1 MKPKKY
7 STLYANLS
15 SLILSIPERQ
25 QAKLLD
31 LATRMQKGENLYA
44 NNGRK
49 NSPFNFTSG
58 VLAGW
63 GVVTLL
69 FLILSAT

>member
-7 STLYANLS
+7 STLYADLS
-15 SLILSIPERQ
+15 SLILSMPEKQ

-31 LATRMQKGENLYA
+31 LATRMRKGENLYA
-44 NNGRK
+44 NKGTK
-49 NSPFNFTSG
+49 NSRFNFTSG

>member
-15 SLILSIPERQ
+15 SLILSMPERQ

-31 LATRMQKGENLYA
+31 LATRMQKGENFNA
-44 NNGRK
+44 NNGTNR
-49 NSPFNFTSG
+49 NHI
-58 VLAGW
+58 W
-63 GVVTLL
+63 R
-69 FLILSAT
+69 ILNYAPGKANQKKAT

>member
-15 SLILSIPERQ
+15 SLILSMSEKQ

-31 LATRMQKGENLYA
+31 LATRMQKGENFNA
-44 NNGRK
+44 DNDRK
-49 NSPFNFTSG
+49 NSPFNFSSG
-58 VLAGW
+58 VFAGW

-69 FLILSAT
+69 FLVLSAK

>member
-7 STLYANLS
+7 STLYADLS
-15 SLILSIPERQ
+15 ILILSMPEKE

-31 LATRMQKGENLYA
+31 LATRMRKGKNLYA
-44 NNGRK
+44 NKGRK
-49 NSPFNFTSG
+49 NLPFNFTSG

-69 FLILSAT
+69 FLVLSAT

>member
-1 MKPKKY
+1 MSEK
-7 STLYANLS
+7 
-15 SLILSIPERQ
+15 Q

-31 LATRMQKGENLYA
+31 LATRMQKGENFNA
-44 NNGRK
+44 NKGRK